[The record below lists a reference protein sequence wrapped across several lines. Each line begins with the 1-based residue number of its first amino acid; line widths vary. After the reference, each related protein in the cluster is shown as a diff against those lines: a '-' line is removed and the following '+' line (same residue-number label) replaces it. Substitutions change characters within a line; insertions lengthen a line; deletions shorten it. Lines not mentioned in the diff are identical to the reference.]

1 VKHIRKE
8 VDFKL
13 SKKKLYLILDT
24 ETATLP
30 YIEGLKPSDKQ
41 KISISKPLIYDI
53 GWIIQDRKGN
63 ILEKKNFLI
72 QEIFFTPIIF
82 NTAYYKEKRPLYIDM
97 VEKNKIEVKKWNEV
111 TKNLLTDLQK
121 VEFCSAYNA
130 CFDYK
135 KAIPFTDNYI
145 TALYSNHFQIY
156 EEQQKASI
164 KRIIKNEKMPSNSN
178 YLDSVFE
185 LKGLQFPIVDIW
197 AVACEYLL
205 NNRNFKNY
213 CFNNHQFTK
222 SGLYFCTTA
231 ENCYN
236 FLNKNPNF
244 VESHTALSDSI
255 IEGYILKKAFER
267 YTIKP
272 VLQAFPFKKL
282 GSPQQYIQDIKKNKI
297 LYSKILLE
305 YFEKYFEGEKNPSK
319 QAVKNYNELLELIQ

>member
-1 VKHIRKE
+1 MYMV
-8 VDFKL
+8 
-13 SKKKLYLILDT
+13 LDT

-30 YIEGLKPSDKQ
+30 YIDGLKPSEKQ

-72 QEIFFTPIIF
+72 QEIFFTPTIF
-82 NTAYYKEKRPLYIDM
+82 NTAYYKGKRSLYIDM
-97 VEKNKIEVKKWNEV
+97 IEKNKIEVKKWNEII
-111 TKNLLTDLQK
+111 KILLTDLQK

-130 CFDYK
+130 SFDFK

-145 TALYSNHFQIY
+145 IALYSSYFQEY
-156 EEQQKASI
+156 EEQQKTSI
-164 KRIIKNEKMPSNSN
+164 KRIIKGEKISSNPN
-178 YLDSVFE
+178 YLNPIFE
-185 LKGLQFPIVDIW
+185 LRSLQFPIVDLW
-197 AVACEYLL
+197 AVACDCLL

-213 CFNNHQFTK
+213 CFKNNQFTK
-222 SGLYFCTTA
+222 SGLYFSTTA

-267 YTIKP
+267 CTVKP
-272 VLQAFPFKKL
+272 VLQAFPFKKI
-282 GSPQQYIQDIKKNKI
+282 GSPKKYISDIKKNKV

-305 YFEKYFEGEKNPSK
+305 YFEKSFEEEKNPSK
-319 QAVKNYNELLELIQ
+319 QALKNYNELLEVIQ

>member
-1 VKHIRKE
+1 MV
-8 VDFKL
+8 
-13 SKKKLYLILDT
+13 LDT

-30 YIEGLKPSDKQ
+30 YIDGLKPLDKQ
-41 KISISKPLIYDI
+41 KISISKPLVYDI

-72 QEIFFTPIIF
+72 QEIFFMPIIF

-97 VEKNKIEVKKWNEV
+97 IEKNEIEVKKWNEV
-111 TKNLLTDLQK
+111 TKELFSDLQK

-130 CFDYK
+130 CFDFK
-135 KAIPFTDNYI
+135 KAIPFTENYI
-145 TALYSNHFQIY
+145 TALYSSYFQIY

-164 KRIIKNEKMPSNSN
+164 KKIIKGEKTSLNPN
-178 YLDSVFE
+178 YLNPIFE

-197 AVACEYLL
+197 AVACECLL

-213 CFNNHQFTK
+213 CFNNKQFTK
-222 SGLYFCTTA
+222 SGLYFSTTA

-244 VESHTALSDSI
+244 VELHTALSDSI
-255 IEGYILKKAFER
+255 IEGYILKKSFER
-267 YTIKP
+267 NTVKP

-282 GSPQQYIQDIKKNKI
+282 GSPKQYIQDIKKNKI
-297 LYSKILLE
+297 PYSKILLE

-319 QAVKNYNELLELIQ
+319 QTLKNYKELLEAIQ